1 MNPDAAAKVAHAV
14 ERQLATFREDL
25 NREFLR
31 ELRTELRTQ
40 LRAELMA
47 ELGEKI
53 KDMGGPS
60 AAPDARALRDTAK
73 AVHSLAESATATGQA
88 LSALLARVA
97 DLEAVV
103 AALGKAGASGL
114 TARHLDAIVTEI
126 GAYVRRCIREC
137 GPPRYV
143 GVHAV
148 GREYSKGELV
158 THSGSLWHCNRTTLD
173 HPGGGSEA
181 WTLAVKSGQHR
192 N

>member
-97 DLEAVV
+97 DLEVVV
-103 AALGKAGASGL
+103 AALGKAGTGGL
-114 TARHLDAIVTEI
+114 TARHLDAIVDEI
-126 GAYVRRCIREC
+126 GAYVRRVVAEN
-137 GPPRYV
+137 GMRYV
-143 GVHAV
+143 GVYTP
-148 GREYSKGELV
+148 GREYRRGECC
-158 THSGSLWHCNRTTLD
+158 THSGSVWHCNEGRTLD
-173 HPGGGSEA
+173 HPGSGSES
-181 WTLAVKSGQHR
+181 WTLCAKGGTR
-192 N
+192 